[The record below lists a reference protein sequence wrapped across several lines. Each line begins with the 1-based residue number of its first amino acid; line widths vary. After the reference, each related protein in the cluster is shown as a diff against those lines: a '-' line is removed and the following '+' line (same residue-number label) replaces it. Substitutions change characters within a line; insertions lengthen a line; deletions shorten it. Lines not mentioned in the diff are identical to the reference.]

1 MDLVIFIFGV
11 AVGAGVRHIWQK
23 SLPQSQAVAEDL
35 NLRMQALEEQ
45 LTYVTQ
51 RIDEPQEPKLVRTRS
66 KKQTPAPAAQ
76 KQDQIIDLQSQGF
89 DSQAIARE
97 LGVPQGQVELVTRL
111 FRKGRS

>member
-1 MDLVIFIFGV
+1 MDLMIFILGV

-23 SLPQSQAVAEDL
+23 SLPNNQPVADEL
-35 NLRMQALEEQ
+35 ELRIRALEEQ
-45 LTYVTQ
+45 LAYVTQ
-51 RIDEPQEPKLVRTRS
+51 RIDEPQEPKLVRARS

-76 KQDQIIDLQSQGF
+76 KQDQIMDLQSQGF

-97 LGVPQGQVELVTRL
+97 LGVPHGQVELVTRL